1 MELLQPGLGLIIW
14 NLIGFLIVLFVLG
27 KFAWKPILKS
37 LKEREHGIA
46 DALASAEKVKAEMAH
61 LKSENEALLAK
72 AREERATMLRE
83 AKDAGDK
90 MIAEAK
96 EKAKAEYDRI
106 IADAQST
113 IDQQKNAAIVDVK
126 NMIGKMVVE
135 VTEKVIR
142 RELVNRKEH
151 EDYIIK
157 LAEDLTNTGGV
168 VRN

>member
-1 MELLQPGLGLIIW
+1 MELLTPGLGLIIW

-27 KFAWKPILKS
+27 KFAWKPIVKS

-61 LKSENEALLAK
+61 LKNENEALLAK
-72 AREERATMLRE
+72 AREERATILKE
-83 AKDAGDK
+83 AKEAGDK
-90 MIAEAK
+90 MVAEAK

-106 IADAQST
+106 IADAQSA

-151 EDYIIK
+151 EEYIIK
-157 LAEDLTNTGGV
+157 MAEDLTNTGGV

>member
-27 KFAWKPILKS
+27 KFAWKPIVKS

-61 LKSENEALLAK
+61 LKNENEALLAK
-72 AREERATMLRE
+72 AREERATILKE
-83 AKDAGDK
+83 AKEAGDK
-90 MIAEAK
+90 MVAEAK

-106 IADAQST
+106 IADAQSA

-151 EDYIIK
+151 EEYIIK
-157 LAEDLTNTGGV
+157 MAEDLTNTGGV

>member
-1 MELLQPGLGLIIW
+1 MELLTPGLGLLIW

-37 LKEREHGIA
+37 LKERETGIA
-46 DALASAEKVKAEMAH
+46 DALATADKVKAEMAH

-72 AREERATMLRE
+72 AREERASMLRD
-83 AKDAGDK
+83 AKEQGDK
-90 MIAEAK
+90 MVNEAK
-96 EKAKAEYDRI
+96 EKAKAEYDKI
-106 IADAQST
+106 LADAQAT
-113 IDQQKNAAIVDVK
+113 IEQQKNAAIVDVK
-126 NMIGKMVVE
+126 NMIGKMVIE

-142 RELVNRKEH
+142 KELVNKQDH
-151 EDYIIK
+151 EQYIVK